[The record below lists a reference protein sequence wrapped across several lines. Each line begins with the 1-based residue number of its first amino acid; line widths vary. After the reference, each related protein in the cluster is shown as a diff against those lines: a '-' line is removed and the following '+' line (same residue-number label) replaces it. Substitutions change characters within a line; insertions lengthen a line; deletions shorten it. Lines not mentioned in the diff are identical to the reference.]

1 MKFHNSPVLLPFGD
15 YFSKA
20 EAQKAKV
27 IHVRDDHEEL
37 VSFKPQKFSLVKEC
51 CWLRNYTVVGSRFD
65 AETEELFIKI
75 V

>member
-1 MKFHNSPVLLPFGD
+1 MSFNYPVQMSFEDFLRRFEV
-15 YFSKA
+15 KMI
-20 EAQKAKV
+20 KV

-37 VSFKPQKFSLVKEC
+37 VSFKPQKFSLSKDL
-51 CWLRNYTVVGSRFD
+51 CWLSNYTVVGSRFD

>member
-1 MKFHNSPVLLPFGD
+1 MRWYHYPVLLPFQE
-15 YFSKA
+15 YITKP

-37 VSFKPQKFSLVKEC
+37 VSFKPQKFSLSAELY
-51 CWLRNYTVVGSRFD
+51 WLKDYQVAEARFD
-65 AETEELFIKI
+65 TETEELFIRI

>member
-1 MKFHNSPVLLPFGD
+1 MLLNNPVHLLFGE
-15 YFSKA
+15 YYSQA
-20 EAQKAKV
+20 EVQKAKV

-37 VSFKPQKFSLVKEC
+37 VSFKPQKFSLTKDL

-65 AETEELFIKI
+65 ADTEELFIKI

>member
-1 MKFHNSPVLLPFGD
+1 MKYNYPANLPFEE
-15 YFSKA
+15 FLRRLEVKMV
-20 EAQKAKV
+20 KI

-37 VSFKPQKFSLVKEC
+37 VSFKPQRFSLSVELQ
-51 CWLRNYTVVGSRFD
+51 WLENYSVVESRFD

>member
-1 MKFHNSPVLLPFGD
+1 MLLNNPVHLLFGD

-20 EAQKAKV
+20 EVQKAKV

-37 VSFKPQKFSLVKEC
+37 VSFKPQKFSLSAELY
-51 CWLRNYTVVGSRFD
+51 WLKDYQVAEARFD
-65 AETEELFIKI
+65 TETEELFIRI